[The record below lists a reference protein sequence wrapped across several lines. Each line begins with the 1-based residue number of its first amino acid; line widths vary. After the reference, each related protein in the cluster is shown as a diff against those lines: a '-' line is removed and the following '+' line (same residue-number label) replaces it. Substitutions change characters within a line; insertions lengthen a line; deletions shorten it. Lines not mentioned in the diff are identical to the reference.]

1 MRYSL
6 SGMLAMTAVAVVAGA
21 ASVMGVWEWVAD
33 LPQWV
38 LRVFGARAC
47 PRRAGW
53 YLAPSEATLCRA
65 LALVDGAEL
74 DTAISVWITD
84 NGPMCQRPICQRSI
98 CLHVPGTRGWAGQPA
113 REWTAFALDG
123 KTLRGHRAP
132 VTAVPPGCI
141 CWPRSPTRRE
151 LLQDNDSCRSVKAR
165 SRSSSPCSTAST
177 LT

>member
-1 MRYSL
+1 
-6 SGMLAMTAVAVVAGA
+6 MLAMTAVAVVVGA

-47 PRRAGW
+47 PRRPGW

-84 NGPMCQRPICQRSI
+84 NGPICQRPICQRSI
-98 CLHVPGTRGWAGQPA
+98 CLHVPGTRGWAGQPRA
-113 REWTAFALDG
+113 GMDG
-123 KTLRGHRAP
+123 VRAGRQDSAGAP
-132 VTAVPPGCI
+132 CPGDGGAPGCI